1 MTLYEIDAAILAL
14 ANEDGEIT
22 DYEALDALTMERD
35 RKLENVACW
44 IKELSAEAKAI
55 REEEKA
61 LADRRQRAE
70 KKAERLKG
78 YLDHALQGQKF
89 TTSRCAV
96 SYRTST
102 STEVEDEDVL
112 LRWLRRNKHREC
124 YETRTSI
131 VKTAIRDLLK
141 QGTPVPGAHL
151 EEKRNLTVK

>member
-44 IKELSAEAKAI
+44 IKDLTAEAKAI

-61 LADRRQRAE
+61 LAERRQKAE
-70 KKAERLKG
+70 NKAERLKE

-89 TTSRCAV
+89 STARCAV
-96 SYRTST
+96 NYRTST
-102 STEVEDEDVL
+102 STVCDDEEKL
-112 LRWLRRNKHREC
+112 LKWLRRNKYKDC
-124 YETRTSI
+124 YTTTTSLVRSGI
-131 VKTAIRDLLK
+131 GALIK
-141 QGTPVPGAHL
+141 QGVAVPGAHL
-151 EEKRNLTVK
+151 EEKKNLNVK